1 MVRTSDFQFE
11 NVGSIPS
18 DPILII
24 NRNKNFIFFLNSNK
38 KYKSY
43 NNLNMSFTFI
53 SIISPFLINNLRL
66 DLNLEYSKKKILI
79 KQSYILLTWFYY
91 ISFLQQKVN
100 NKNRLNFFIFPLKNK
115 KFTLTKAPIAHKNW
129 SKEQYKYSYYRFNIK
144 FNSVLKE
151 ENYVN
156 NINVALLFFILSKKE
171 FPFFETNLLFLK
183 KVKINLF
190 YNDFNFFNFFKFIYK
205 I

>member
-18 DPILII
+18 DPILEK
-24 NRNKNFIFFLNSNK
+24 NKNIIFFLSNNK
-38 KYKSY
+38 NYQPQ
-43 NNLNMSFTFI
+43 NNLNMGFTFI
-53 SIISPFLINNLRL
+53 STISPFLINNLRL
-66 DLNLEYSKKKILI
+66 DPNLNSLDKKILI

-91 ISFLQQKVN
+91 ISFLQQKIN
-100 NKNRLNFFIFPLKNK
+100 NKNKLNFFIFPLNNK

-129 SKEQYKYSYYRFNIK
+129 SKEQYKYSYYKFNIK
-144 FNSVLKE
+144 FNSILKE
-151 ENYVN
+151 ENFINNVN
-156 NINVALLFFILSKKE
+156 TALLFFILSKKE

-183 KVKINLF
+183 KTKIDLF
-190 YNDFNFFNFFKFIYK
+190 YNDFNFFNFFKFIYN

>member
-18 DPILII
+18 DPILEK
-24 NRNKNFIFFLNSNK
+24 NKNIIFFLSNNK
-38 KYKSY
+38 KHIKQ
-43 NNLNMSFTFI
+43 NKLNISFTFV
-53 SIISPFLINNLRL
+53 STISPFLINNLRL
-66 DLNLEYSKKKILI
+66 DLNLTLSDKKILI

-91 ISFLQQKVN
+91 ISFLQQKVS
-100 NKNRLNFFIFPLKNK
+100 NKNKLNFFIFPLNNK

-144 FNSVLKE
+144 FNSILKE
-151 ENYVN
+151 ENFIY
-156 NINVALLFFILSKKE
+156 NINSALLFFILSKKE

-183 KVKINLF
+183 KIKIKLF
-190 YNDFNFFNFFKFIYK
+190 YNDINFFNFFKFIYN